1 MGSFLRS
8 QHELCFLFKK
18 GRAKHVNNAGL
29 SGKGARYRTNV
40 WAYKG
45 QAGFSKGRD
54 ADLEAHATVKNLAMI
69 ADALLD
75 FSNRGDLVLDP
86 TAGSGTTL
94 LAAHRTKRRGAAIE
108 IDGHYC
114 DVALSRLARAT
125 DLPVTHAD
133 GRDFDAVA
141 AERAEARNNEQGGS
155 DAS

>member
-1 MGSFLRS
+1 VYGFDKFG
-8 QHELCFLFKK
+8 CT
-18 GRAKHVNNAGL
+18 
-29 SGKGARYRTNV
+29 YRTNI

-45 QAGFSKGRD
+45 LAGFGKGRD
-54 ADLEAHATVKNLAMI
+54 ADLDAHSTVKNVAMI

-114 DVALSRLARAT
+114 DVALGRLARAT
-125 DLPVTHAD
+125 GLPVAHAD
-133 GRDFDAVA
+133 GRDFDTIAT
-141 AERAEARNNEQGGS
+141 ERAEARDSEQGRAGRILGGW
-155 DAS
+155 A